1 MPLEQKHPL
10 HSLKTDI
17 QKNLLNDIGSQGLQ
31 NLIDT
36 SLCVNIQIDGLGQIQ
51 AENTPITYLPDTRSK
66 STSNLVRSFTKDFTL
81 SMEFKEIRTVF
92 MYKTSLMVFSIFL

>member
-51 AENTPITYLPDTRSK
+51 AENTHNGLGVDYVSAGYQIEVNVELGQVIYERLYFI
-66 STSNLVRSFTKDFTL
+66 NG
-81 SMEFKEIRTVF
+81 I
-92 MYKTSLMVFSIFL
+92 

>member
-36 SLCVNIQIDGLGQIQ
+36 SLSVDVQIDGFGQIQ
-51 AENTPITYLPDTRSK
+51 AENTHNGLCVDYVSAGYQIKVNVKLGQVVNERLYFI
-66 STSNLVRSFTKDFTL
+66 NG
-81 SMEFKEIRTVF
+81 I
-92 MYKTSLMVFSIFL
+92 